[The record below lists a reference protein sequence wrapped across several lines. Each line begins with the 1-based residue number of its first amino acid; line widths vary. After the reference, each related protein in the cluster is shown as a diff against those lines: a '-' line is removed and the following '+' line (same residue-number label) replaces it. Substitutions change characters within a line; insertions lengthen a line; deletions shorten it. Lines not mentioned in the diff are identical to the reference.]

1 MHQEAVELPLPG
13 HFFCS
18 YMYILIDHNMW
29 LMHLRFLI
37 SKIFLRKWLG
47 RAASKMT
54 LPGRHPSVGV
64 PLHRCVR
71 VLVLVA

>member
-1 MHQEAVELPLPG
+1 
-13 HFFCS
+13 
-18 YMYILIDHNMW
+18 MW

-37 SKIFLRKWLG
+37 SIIFLRKWLV